1 MSSKKAVSQPMV
13 DNEGKIQGYAP
24 MVTEGRK
31 KHKMFVGTDDKI
43 IILAT
48 KEEAIEYAKKRM

>member
-1 MSSKKAVSQPMV
+1 MSKEKAVSQPIV

-24 MVTEGRK
+24 MVTKGRN

-48 KEEAIEYAKKRM
+48 KEEAVEYAKTRM